1 MNHFF
6 SKWLSGLCFIICLMS
21 EMLRN
26 PVGRHL
32 RHGTGIHVAAIQQNN
47 LRDVVIETAAFRLS
61 SWCVYI
67 PVMFPRSSIYKPLI
81 WDSSSLL
88 LLLLLRLLWQRS
100 ILMCYSPLIECIKI
114 ILVQAK
120 QLKRP
125 YKVIFGGY
133 NNTCPLLILLFV
145 QN

>member
-88 LLLLLRLLWQRS
+88 LLLLLRLLTEKHS
-100 ILMCYSPLIECIKI
+100 YVLFPPIECIKI